1 MLNLINLN
9 QLLGPELDYNQLM
22 DVLKGYK
29 CPRDKVTELIKH
41 GLIIRVKKGL
51 YVLGDIYQKP
61 FSKFVLA
68 NQIYGP
74 SYVSG
79 LSALAYYGM
88 IPERVEGVYSK
99 TLGRNKKFES
109 PVGSFFYKSTSKK
122 KFASGLIREPLDD
135 ARNFLVASPEKA
147 LIEEMLDRK
156 ITDIPDFFTSMRIE
170 DVNLIRFGKLEK
182 LGKELG
188 FTEVKELKKKIKELR

>member
-1 MLNLINLN
+1 MINLINLN
-9 QLLGPELDYNQLM
+9 QKLGPELDYNQLM

-29 CPRDKVTELIKH
+29 CPRDKVTELIKQ

-51 YVLGDIYQKP
+51 YVLGDVYQRP

-109 PVGSFFYKSTSKK
+109 PAGSFFYKSTSKM
-122 KFASGLIREPLDD
+122 KFACGLRREPLDE

-156 ITDIPDFFTSMRIE
+156 VTNISEFFQSMRIE
-170 DVNLIRFGKLEK
+170 YVHIIRLGKLEK
-182 LGKELG
+182 LGKDFG
-188 FTEVKELKKKIKELR
+188 FTEINELKKKIRELR